1 MNAALQAIYGRGDNY
16 YSDWIV
22 IDQPMIDR
30 FADATLDHQ
39 YIHIDPEK
47 AAASPFGG
55 TIAHG
60 FLTLSLLS
68 CLRELTPSICVPETK
83 TTVNI
88 GFDRVRFIRPVR
100 AGSKVR
106 ARWTPISVEEKSS
119 GIFQCIDD
127 AMIECEGMET
137 PAMSAIWITRHMF

>member
-1 MNAALQAIYGRGDNY
+1 MAGRRQCTGPSRSIRARRDIRMNAALQAIYGRGDSY

-55 TIAHG
+55 TIAPG

-68 CLRELTPSICVPETK
+68 RLRELTPSICVP
-83 TTVNI
+83 
-88 GFDRVRFIRPVR
+88 
-100 AGSKVR
+100 
-106 ARWTPISVEEKSS
+106 
-119 GIFQCIDD
+119 
-127 AMIECEGMET
+127 
-137 PAMSAIWITRHMF
+137 